1 MRQLIVVGF
10 KDQYRAADV
19 LNQLRRMDYDWVVEL
34 EDAVAVYRDYKGKLR
49 IQQSYEL
56 TSGEGAAWGLIWGS
70 LIGAALA
77 APFTAGVSA
86 AAAAGAVATGA
97 IAGGA
102 LGAGAGALDADWW
115 KEEVGISDDFVHE
128 VGIMIGPGDSAIFA
142 LLETA
147 NPEGVA
153 EQFRGYGGKI
163 LRTNLSQQQSDKIAA
178 VLHNSAQPAGAH

>member
-10 KDQYRAADV
+10 TDRYRAAEV
-19 LNQLRRMDYDWVVEL
+19 LNQLRRLDYDWVVEL

-49 IQQSYEL
+49 IQQSYQM
-56 TSGEGAAWGLIWGS
+56 TSGEGAGWGLFWGS

-77 APFTAGVSA
+77 APFTGGASA

-102 LGAGAGALDADWW
+102 LGATAGALDADWW
-115 KEEVGISDDFVHE
+115 KEEVGISEDFVRQ
-128 VGIMIGPGDSAIFA
+128 VGVMVGPGDSAIFA
-142 LLETA
+142 LLDTA

-153 EQFRGYGGKI
+153 EQFRGYGGKV
-163 LRTNLSQQQSDKIAA
+163 LRTNLSAEQTAKIDA
-178 VLHNSAQPAGAH
+178 VLHNAAQPVGSH